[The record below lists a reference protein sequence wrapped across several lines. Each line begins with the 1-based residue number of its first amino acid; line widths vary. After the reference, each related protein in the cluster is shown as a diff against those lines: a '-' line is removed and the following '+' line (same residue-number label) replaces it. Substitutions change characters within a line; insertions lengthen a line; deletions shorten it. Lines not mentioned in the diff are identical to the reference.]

1 MSGRSETFAKLNL
14 HISRDTS
21 QRKVNFYKRTFVS
34 TKIKFEEISQS
45 VNHTKSHLTSNH
57 YTVVPENQIFLA
69 IFTLDVTSAPSIPTK
84 EMSYLF
90 LVKGS

>member
-45 VNHTKSHLTSNH
+45 VNHTKSHLTSDH

-84 EMSYLF
+84 EMSNLF